1 MDKSKQASL
10 IYDKIAKSYFKKFSK
25 YSEYID
31 EFLSLISKN
40 GKIFDAGCGPGIDS
54 NYMDSKGFRVVGVD
68 MSKEMIKLAKQN
80 LPKITFKL
88 SDLRKINF
96 SENSF
101 DGIFASFSLIHLS
114 KVNILPLLKKFNKIL
129 KKEGIIYISLQ
140 SGESKEIYITEP
152 LKQDERI
159 FLNIIS
165 FEEINELL
173 VKSKFSIIKK
183 FERKPK
189 SESEFNFTKLFI
201 LAKKSK

>member
-1 MDKSKQASL
+1 
-10 IYDKIAKSYFKKFSK
+10 
-25 YSEYID
+25 
-31 EFLSLISKN
+31 
-40 GKIFDAGCGPGIDS
+40 
-54 NYMDSKGFRVVGVD
+54 MDSKGFRVVGVD

-80 LPKITFKL
+80 FPKITFKL

-96 SENSF
+96 SESSF
-101 DGIFASFSLIHLS
+101 EGIFASFSLIHLS
-114 KVNILPLLKKFNKIL
+114 KVDILPLLKKFNKIL

-152 LKQDERI
+152 LKPDERI